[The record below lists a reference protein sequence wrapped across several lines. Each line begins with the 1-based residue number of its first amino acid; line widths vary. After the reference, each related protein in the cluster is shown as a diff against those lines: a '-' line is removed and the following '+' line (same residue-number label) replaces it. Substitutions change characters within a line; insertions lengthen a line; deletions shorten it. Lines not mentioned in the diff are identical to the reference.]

1 MNTNENNQNI
11 NTEGEQNNQP
21 NWTIPNDNSQTM
33 SWDTITEDTD
43 NNDVNDFYTQG
54 YSDDK
59 PEKKKENNKNV
70 KVIAI
75 TIAIL
80 LASTACG
87 FAGSILGNQLVNKNT
102 DSNGNA
108 VITKSI
114 VNTSNTAGSTA
125 TTADVVTAVADSVV
139 EISTETVQTNNFLQ
153 QYVSE
158 GAGSG
163 VIIDSNGYILTNNHV
178 IQGASKIQVR
188 TRNGNTYEA
197 KLVGTDAESDLA
209 VIKIEETGLKSAVF
223 SDSSKLVVGET
234 AIAVGNPL
242 GELGGTVTQ
251 GIISALDREITIEG
265 QTMNLLQIDAAINP
279 GNSGG
284 GLFNSSG
291 ELIGIVNAKTSAS
304 GIEGLGFAIPSNT
317 AQKIAADL
325 IENGYVSGKVKLGVT
340 MIEINDKVTAAQY
353 NVSDYGVYIAQV
365 NANSDAYYGG
375 LKSGDRVVSI
385 NGEEI
390 ETSSQIK
397 DIIENSS
404 VGDKLS
410 FVVKRGTKEVN
421 LEITL
426 TEYNSSASAFEN
438 TQNN

>member
-33 SWDTITEDTD
+33 SWDTVTEDTN

-385 NGEEI
+385 NGEKI

>member
-33 SWDTITEDTD
+33 SWDTVTEDTD

-114 VNTSNTAGSTA
+114 VNTANTAGSTA

-385 NGEEI
+385 NGEKI

>member
-33 SWDTITEDTD
+33 SWDTVTEDTD

-114 VNTSNTAGSTA
+114 VNTANTAGSTA

-209 VIKIEETGLKSAVF
+209 VIKIEETGLK
-223 SDSSKLVVGET
+223 SSKLVVGET